1 MYELIRKN
9 NGSFSK
15 ISAQSHYMHEAAEDN
30 EGGPL
35 SGITGLL
42 LIIGIVY
49 VLEKIGQKELAEKLR
64 KAETLATLKVAFLVA
79 SVA

>member
-1 MYELIRKN
+1 MKTKFLFLVIIILS
-9 NGSFSK
+9 SFSK

-49 VLEKIGQKELAEKLR
+49 VLDKIGQKENDD
-64 KAETLATLKVAFLVA
+64 
-79 SVA
+79 